1 MDRKQSWPYIPY
13 DMFQSPQE
21 IVIIMPLGG
30 IQKNSLKLS
39 INDYKL
45 NIKWERNKQTLKED
59 FIPLKEECYR
69 WPISQQID
77 LPSQVYFDKIH
88 SKLSPDNILTIIIP
102 KATIPENIQLKI
114 E

>member
-1 MDRKQSWPYIPY
+1 MEKVDTWPYIPY

-30 IQKNSLKLS
+30 IEKSSLKLS
-39 INDYKL
+39 IDNYKL
-45 NIKWERNKQTLKED
+45 NIKWERRKPILKED
-59 FIPLKEECYR
+59 FVSLKEECYR
-69 WPISQQID
+69 WPIIQQID

-88 SKLSPDNILTIIIP
+88 SKLSSDNILTIIIP
-102 KATIPENIQLKI
+102 KAIIPENIQLNI